1 VLSIRRCATQKRSGL
16 PKAFEHFAMLGNQI
30 RIVSQRTTG
39 LGRFLLV
46 ILTMVAWLSISNH
59 CALATVTASG
69 SKTLVAPMHCHGAP
83 APQSPAKSGDEQTP
97 CCKLLKAIT
106 IAKVHVGANA
116 VDFALKE
123 YPTAG
128 LVVEISQAPT
138 QTFELDTGPTG
149 ARSFSESVLQRSI
162 LAHAPPLSLS

>member
-1 VLSIRRCATQKRSGL
+1 MYGDR
-16 PKAFEHFAMLGNQI
+16 M
-30 RIVSQRTTG
+30 RIVIQHTRP
-39 LGRFLLV
+39 LGRLLV
-46 ILTMVAWLSISNH
+46 VMLTMMAWFSISNH

-69 SKTLVAPMHCHGAP
+69 PNISVAPMHCHGAP
-83 APQSPAKSGDEQTP
+83 APRSPAKTGDEQTP
-97 CCKLLKAIT
+97 CCKVLKAIT

-138 QTFELDTGPTG
+138 QTFGSDTGPPG
-149 ARSFSESVLQRSI
+149 ALSFSESVLQRSI

>member
-1 VLSIRRCATQKRSGL
+1 
-16 PKAFEHFAMLGNQI
+16 MLGDRIRTVNQ
-30 RIVSQRTTG
+30 RAKG

-46 ILTMVAWLSISNH
+46 MLTMVAWFSISNH
-59 CALATVTASG
+59 CALATVIASG
-69 SKTLVAPMHCHGAP
+69 PKTSVAPMHCHGASV
-83 APQSPAKSGDEQTP
+83 PQSPPKSGDEQTP
-97 CCKLLKAIT
+97 CCKALKAIT
-106 IAKVHVGANA
+106 IAKLHVGTNA

-138 QTFELDTGPTG
+138 QTFGLDTGPPG
-149 ARSFSESVLQRSI
+149 ALSFSESVLQRSI